1 MKTDISSIEG
11 KKVGTIDLSDNIYGL
26 KPRSDI
32 LHRVVKWQLSRKR
45 QGSRKIKTRSEI
57 TGSTKKIV
65 RQKGTGGAR
74 HGDIKS
80 NIFRGGTKAHGPV
93 VRNHEIKLLKKV
105 RKLGL
110 KHALSAKKNENAI
123 LVIQEPTSKDYKT
136 GNVKK
141 VLLGQGVDSGLLVYG
156 AEINKNFRNALS
168 NISSINLIPSRGANV
183 YDILKCRKLI
193 LTEDAVKKIEERLL

>member
-1 MKTDISSIEG
+1 MKADISSIEG

-65 RQKGTGGAR
+65 RQKGSGSAR
-74 HGDIKS
+74 HGDVKS

-93 VRNHEIKLLKKV
+93 VRSHEIKLLKKV

-156 AEINKNFRNALS
+156 VEINKNFKNALS
-168 NISSINLIPSRGANV
+168 NIRSINLIPSRGANV
-183 YDILKCRKLI
+183 YDILKCHKLI

>member
-65 RQKGTGGAR
+65 RQKGSGSAR

>member
-65 RQKGTGGAR
+65 RQKGSGSAR

-123 LVIQEPTSKDYKT
+123 LVIHEPTSKDYKT

>member
-45 QGSRKIKTRSEI
+45 QGSRKVKTRSEI

-65 RQKGTGGAR
+65 RQKGSGSAR

>member
-1 MKTDISSIEG
+1 MKTDISSIES

-65 RQKGTGGAR
+65 RQKGSGSAR

>member
-74 HGDIKS
+74 HGDI
-80 NIFRGGTKAHGPV
+80 
-93 VRNHEIKLLKKV
+93 
-105 RKLGL
+105 
-110 KHALSAKKNENAI
+110 LS
-123 LVIQEPTSKDYKT
+123 
-136 GNVKK
+136 
-141 VLLGQGVDSGLLVYG
+141 
-156 AEINKNFRNALS
+156 
-168 NISSINLIPSRGANV
+168 LIH
-183 YDILKCRKLI
+183 K
-193 LTEDAVKKIEERLL
+193 